1 MRYAFLREGTPPGE
15 AREELAEAVSL
26 LVQKPALEA
35 ALAATIA
42 RFDEDPAGCFAEQT
56 RLRSQL
62 TAIEERLK
70 AFGRRKA
77 AGDVKDGSSQGDTD
91 KAA

>member
-1 MRYAFLREGTPPGE
+1 
-15 AREELAEAVSL
+15 VSL

-42 RFDEDPAGCFAEQT
+42 RFDEDPEGCFAEQT
-56 RLRSQL
+56 RLRKQL
-62 TAIEERLK
+62 SVIEERLK

-77 AGDVKDGSSQGDTD
+77 GEDPKDPSSHDGAN